1 MVMSVVESL
10 ALIVLIVSAIKLL
23 VLIVHP
29 KSWMRFASKLWS
41 APKIVSGVS
50 FVLALV
56 VLYYLIQEINII
68 QIFAVILFVALI
80 SAASISGYARELVHV
95 MQGLARR
102 PGFFKRFWFPI
113 VIWVILVVWGFVAL
127 F

>member
-1 MVMSVVESL
+1 MVMSVIESL
-10 ALIVLIVSAIKLL
+10 ALIILVISAIKLL
-23 VLIVHP
+23 VLIISP
-29 KSWMRFASKLWS
+29 KSWMNFASKLWS

-56 VLYYLIQEINII
+56 VLYYLLQEINIV

-80 SAASISGYARELVHV
+80 SAASISGYAKELVHV
-95 MQGLARR
+95 MQGLVRR

-113 VIWVILVVWGFVAL
+113 VIWIILVVWGFVSL